1 MAGGFAIIG
10 IKLSKEGV
18 LRKNRVGWGL
28 ILGVLLLVA
37 ACVAAYNIT
46 KLPEKNVRM
55 PVVQN
60 QTA

>member
-1 MAGGFAIIG
+1 
-10 IKLSKEGV
+10 
-18 LRKNRVGWGL
+18 LRKNKVGWGV
-28 ILGVLLLVA
+28 ILGVLFLVA

-46 KLPEKNVRM
+46 KPPEKNVRL

>member
-1 MAGGFAIIG
+1 
-10 IKLSKEGV
+10 
-18 LRKNRVGWGL
+18 LRKNKVGWGL

-46 KLPEKNVRM
+46 KLPEKNVRL